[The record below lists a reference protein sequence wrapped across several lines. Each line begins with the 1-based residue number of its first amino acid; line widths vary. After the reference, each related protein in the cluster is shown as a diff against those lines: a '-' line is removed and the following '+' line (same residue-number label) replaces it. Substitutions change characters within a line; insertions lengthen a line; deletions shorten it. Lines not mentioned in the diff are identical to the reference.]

1 MFITF
6 EGIEG
11 CGKTT
16 QIQRLAH
23 NLEKQGIQI
32 ILTLEPGG
40 TEIGKRIR
48 HILLDSKN
56 IHLSPLTELLLYEA
70 DRAQHVAEIIKPAL
84 DSGKW
89 VLCDRFYDATV
100 VYQGLARGQD
110 RDLINLLNIK
120 VTDQIRPD
128 LTFLLD
134 CPVDIGLERALK
146 RNENLDLNG
155 QGRFEQEEMNFHQ
168 KVREGYLSL
177 AREFPERFKIIDAT
191 HQPGEVEEHIMA
203 RVQLFFK
210 RS

>member
-23 NLEKQGIQI
+23 KLEKEGIQI

-56 IHLSPLTELLLYEA
+56 THLSPLTELLLYEA
-70 DRAQHVAEIIKPAL
+70 DRAQHVAEIIKPAI

-110 RDLINLLNIK
+110 RDLISLLNIT
-120 VTDQIRPD
+120 VTNHITPD

-134 CPVDIGLERALK
+134 CPVEIGLVRALR
-146 RNENLDLNG
+146 RNDSLELNG
-155 QGRFEQEEMNFHQ
+155 QGRFEQEKTDFHH
-168 KVREGYLSL
+168 KVREGYLAL
-177 AREFPERFKIIDAT
+177 AHEFPKRFVIIDAAL
-191 HQPGEVEEHIMA
+191 QPEEVEESIMA
-203 RVQLFFK
+203 RVKLFLK

>member
-23 NLEKQGIQI
+23 NLEKQGIQN

-56 IHLSPLTELLLYEA
+56 THLSPLTELLLYEA
-70 DRAQHVAEIIKPAL
+70 DRAQHVAEVIKPAI

-110 RDLINLLNIK
+110 RDLINLLNMK
-120 VTDQIRPD
+120 VTGQIRPD

-146 RNENLDLNG
+146 RNESLELNG
-155 QGRFEQEEMNFHQ
+155 QGRFEQEEVNFHQ
-168 KVREGYLSL
+168 KVREGYLTL
-177 AREFPERFKIIDAT
+177 AREFPERFAIIDAA
-191 HQPGEVEEHIMA
+191 HRPEEVEERIMT
-203 RVQLFFK
+203 RVKLFLK

>member
-16 QIQRLAH
+16 QIQRLAQ
-23 NLEKQGIQI
+23 NLKKQGLPI

-48 HILLDSKN
+48 RILLDSKN
-56 IHLSPLTELLLYEA
+56 THLSPLTELLLYEA
-70 DRAQHVAEIIKPAL
+70 DRAQHIAEIIGPAIS
-84 DSGKW
+84 SGKW

-120 VTDQIRPD
+120 VTNQIKPD

-134 CPVDIGLERALK
+134 CPVEIGLDRALK
-146 RNENLDLNG
+146 RNDSLELNG
-155 QGRFEQEEMNFHQ
+155 QGRFEQEKTTFHH
-168 KVREGYLSL
+168 KVREGYLAL
-177 AREFPERFKIIDAT
+177 AREFPERFTIIDAT
-191 HQPGEVEEHIMA
+191 LQPREVEECIME
-203 RVQLFFK
+203 RVELFLK